1 MVCNTPLLQTLHSIL
16 AFSSPDEQCYFMR
29 LEALWML
36 ANLSVCDTESTMR
49 LLLST
54 LDHHE
59 LAVGRSELE
68 RDIKLAK
75 SANLHAI

>member
-1 MVCNTPLLQTLHSIL
+1 
-16 AFSSPDEQCYFMR
+16 MR

-36 ANLSVCDTESTMR
+36 ANLSVCDSENTMR
-49 LLLST
+49 LLLSS
-54 LDHHE
+54 LDHRE
-59 LAVGRSELE
+59 LSVGRSELE